1 MSSSPKTANTYKLTP
16 LELKTLFEALTM
28 APSYMSKRFILTEM
42 LGWSDE
48 MVAKNMKLR
57 QEEQQMEK
65 IGDRA
70 GAYK

>member
-1 MSSSPKTANTYKLTP
+1 MASAPKAAPKTFLSP

-65 IGDRA
+65 VGDRA